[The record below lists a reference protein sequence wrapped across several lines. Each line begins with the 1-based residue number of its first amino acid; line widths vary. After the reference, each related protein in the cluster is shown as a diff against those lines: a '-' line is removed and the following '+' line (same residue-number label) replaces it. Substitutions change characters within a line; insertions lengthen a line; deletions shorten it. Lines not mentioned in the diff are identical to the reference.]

1 MLDGGR
7 GKTDM
12 GQREARAIQTAD
24 RAAAG
29 RRPGPQGPAS
39 FTRTQGRSPGP
50 QGPASVT
57 RTQGRSRAPAPALL
71 MAAQSLDDDSPSAAP
86 DPDGEGSLV
95 FHLSQPNDKI
105 LPGHL
110 FLLFEMRFFSHLPVT
125 GRVLMELE

>member
-1 MLDGGR
+1 MLERGR
-7 GKTDM
+7 EETDM

-39 FTRTQGRSPGP
+39 VIRTQGQSP
-50 QGPASVT
+50 
-57 RTQGRSRAPAPALL
+57 APVPALL
-71 MAAQSLDDDSPSAAP
+71 MAAQNLSDVSPSAAP
-86 DPDGEGSLV
+86 DPDGERGLV
-95 FHLSQPNDKI
+95 FHLSQPNDKS

-110 FLLFEMRFFSHLPVT
+110 FLLFEMCFFYHLPVT